1 MTILQTDWPFMVV
14 PYPEKDEKAC
24 KKKEKFNK
32 KLRRGRTA
40 TIECGFGVWKNK
52 YPVLHNGISAKNP
65 KEAGKL
71 IVVLGKKLVL
81 LVTLRLSDS
90 KS

>member
-40 TIECGFGVWKNK
+40 TIECGYGIWKNK

-71 IVVLGKKLVL
+71 IVVLGQKLVL
-81 LVTLRLSDS
+81 LVTLRLSDF

>member
-14 PYPEKDEKAC
+14 PYSEKDEKAC

-40 TIECGFGVWKNK
+40 TIECGLGVWKKK
-52 YPVLHNGISAKNP
+52 YPVLHHGISAKNP
-65 KEAGKL
+65 REAGKL
-71 IVVLGKKLVL
+71 IVVLGQKLVL
-81 LVTLRLSDS
+81 LVTLRLSDF